1 MFMSRMIKPLSDAEV
16 KKAKVQ
22 DKEHVLYD
30 GDGLQ
35 LTIRTNGSKVFEF
48 RYKSPVTNKY
58 QKIALGKYPILS
70 LSEAREK
77 RFELQKKLHNGI
89 DPKIERDKKDIMTV
103 EMVCSEYKLHIKD
116 GIAPSTFKRNSIIIN
131 GDIIRYLGKMPI
143 KNVTRFDISAMVKNI
158 DSRGVSET
166 ARRALILCSRIW
178 RHALALG
185 YVEHN
190 VCLDVDKEA
199 IIKKTT
205 PKNLAHTTD
214 KEELSSIIS
223 SIYTAKI
230 APIVKLALLFS
241 IHTFLRPYNV
251 RFLEWGEVDF
261 DNKVISISAEKMKT
275 RKAHIVPLS
284 DEVISILRQAAT
296 LNAKGKYVFL
306 MSSGKVMSDMTM
318 NRSLERMG
326 YKDKQTT
333 HGFRH
338 TASTL
343 LHENIVTHGVGSDAI
358 ERQMAHVTGG
368 IRGVYNKAEYISE
381 RVKLM
386 HWWSSFLCTLY
397 TSHNRTE

>member
-1 MFMSRMIKPLSDAEV
+1 MGRIIKPLSDAEI

-22 DKEHVLYD
+22 DKEHVFYD

-35 LTIRTNGSKVFEF
+35 LTIRTNGSKIFEF

-58 QKIALGKYPILS
+58 QKIALGKYPILT
-70 LSEAREK
+70 LSEARDK
-77 RFELQKKLHNGI
+77 RFELQKQLYNGI
-89 DPKIERDKKDIMTV
+89 DPKIERDKKELV
-103 EMVCSEYKLHIKD
+103 SVAMVAELFKEHIKD
-116 GIAPSTFKRNSIIIN
+116 GLAPNTYKRNVGIIN
-131 GDIIRYLGKMPI
+131 RDIIRVLGNHAI
-143 KNVTRFDISAMVKNI
+143 KDVTRFDIVSMI
-158 DSRGVSET
+158 QDIESRGVVESVKM
-166 ARRALILCSRIW
+166 ALKLSTRMW

-185 YVEHN
+185 YVDHN
-190 VCLDVDKEA
+190 VCLDVDRGVL
-199 IIKKTT
+199 KKSI
-205 PKNLAHTTD
+205 PKNLPHMVEVD
-214 KEELSSIIS
+214 DIKEMLEKIHIS
-223 SIYTAKI
+223 QI
-230 APIVKLALLFS
+230 APIVKLAILFS
-241 IHTFLRPYNV
+241 LHTFLRPYNV
-251 RFLEWGEVDF
+251 RFLEWSEVDF
-261 DNKVISISAEKMKT
+261 DNKVIMISAEKMKM

-284 DEVISILRQAAT
+284 DETIRLLREAWKFNGQ
-296 LNAKGKYVFL
+296 NNYVFL
-306 MSSGKVMSDMTM
+306 MNTGKVMSDMTM

-397 TSHNRTE
+397 TSENHTV